1 MIKKKR
7 HGLNQKEKDELLG
20 IDIHQEII
28 TDYEQRRLFN
38 TKINLKVIDFLEA
51 GYLDFLVIPQD
62 DSSPYGY
69 TAISQ
74 KIVINA
80 LKEKD

>member
-1 MIKKKR
+1 MI
-7 HGLNQKEKDELLG
+7 
-20 IDIHQEII
+20 
-28 TDYEQRRLFN
+28 F
-38 TKINLKVIDFLEA
+38 FEA

-80 LKEKD
+80 LKEKRLDQKVMIYPGADEVGLSLLARAYHEYYHLEPKVYPFTLRY